1 MAQINVSN
9 LTFGYEGSYETQS
22 LKMYRFQST
31 PAGSLVLW
39 EETERERQRFF
50 SYSWENTNTRERSP
64 DRLSS
69 IIFRIR

>member
-9 LTFGYEGSYETQS
+9 LTFGYEGSYDTIFENVSFSIDTS
-22 LKMYRFQST
+22 WKLGFVGRNGK
-31 PAGSLVLW
+31 
-39 EETERERQRFF
+39 ERQRFF

>member
-9 LTFGYEGSYETQS
+9 LPLGMKEVMIQS

-31 PAGSLVLW
+31 LAGSLVLW

>member
-9 LTFGYEGSYETQS
+9 LTFGYKEVMIQS

-64 DRLSS
+64 ARLSS

>member
-9 LTFGYEGSYETQS
+9 LTFGYEGSYDTIFENVSFSIDTS
-22 LKMYRFQST
+22 WKLGFVGRNGK
-31 PAGSLVLW
+31 G
-39 EETERERQRFF
+39 RFF